1 MVNSMSKNNMAALQS
16 ALKAKPEPIAVA
28 REANKATT
36 AAAAASYIAPSR
48 AGKTNLT
55 AYLSQDYKRNMRLIQ
70 AKTGRSLQ
78 TLIAEA
84 LNDLF
89 VKYDVPAIDHE

>member
-1 MVNSMSKNNMAALQS
+1 MAALQN
-16 ALKAKPEPIAVA
+16 ALKTKPEPVA
-28 REANKATT
+28 TAHQPAPTT
-36 AAAAASYIAPSR
+36 AAAHYTAPSR

-89 VKYDVPAIDHE
+89 AKYDVPAIDHE

>member
-1 MVNSMSKNNMAALQS
+1 MAALQS
-16 ALKAKPEPIAVA
+16 ALKPKPDPVAPIHEPGP
-28 REANKATT
+28 TT
-36 AAAAASYIAPSR
+36 AAASYTAPSR

-55 AYLSQDYKRNMRLIQ
+55 AYLSHDYKSNMRLIQ

-89 VKYDVPAIDHE
+89 AKYDVPAIDHE

>member
-1 MVNSMSKNNMAALQS
+1 MAALQS

-36 AAAAASYIAPSR
+36 AAAASYIAPSR

>member
-1 MVNSMSKNNMAALQS
+1 MSKGNMAALQS
-16 ALKAKPEPIAVA
+16 ALQSKSPAVSPLP
-28 REANKATT
+28 
-36 AAAAASYIAPSR
+36 AAAAVTPSYTAPSR

-55 AYLSQDYKRNMRLIQ
+55 AYLSRDYKANMRLIQ

-89 VKYDVPAIDHE
+89 AKYDVPVIDHE

>member
-1 MVNSMSKNNMAALQS
+1 MAALQS
-16 ALKAKPEPIAVA
+16 ALKTKSEPVKST
-28 REANKATT
+28 REQPVITEVG
-36 AAAAASYIAPSR
+36 SYTAPSR
-48 AGKTNLT
+48 VGKTNLT
-55 AYLSQDYKRNMRLIQ
+55 AYLSPDYKRNMRLIQ

-89 VKYDVPAIDHE
+89 SKYDVPTIDRE

>member
-1 MVNSMSKNNMAALQS
+1 MAALQS
-16 ALKAKPEPIAVA
+16 ALKTKPEPVPAV
-28 REANKATT
+28 REAVSTTT
-36 AAAAASYIAPSR
+36 AAAVAGSYTAPSR

-55 AYLSQDYKRNMRLIQ
+55 AYLSKDYKRNMRLIQ

-89 VKYDVPAIDHE
+89 AKYDVPAIDHE

>member
-1 MVNSMSKNNMAALQS
+1 MAALQS
-16 ALKAKPEPIAVA
+16 ALKTKSEPVVSA
-28 REANKATT
+28 RERVMTT
-36 AAAAASYIAPSR
+36 AAGSYTAPSR
-48 AGKTNLT
+48 VGKTNLT
-55 AYLSQDYKRNMRLIQ
+55 AYLSTDYKRNMRLIQ

-89 VKYDVPAIDHE
+89 AKYDVPTIDRE

>member
-1 MVNSMSKNNMAALQS
+1 MAALQS
-16 ALKAKPEPIAVA
+16 ALKSKPPAA
-28 REANKATT
+28 LALD
-36 AAAAASYIAPSR
+36 AAAAVIPSYTAPSR

-55 AYLSQDYKRNMRLIQ
+55 AYLSRDYKANMRLIQ
-70 AKTGRSLQ
+70 AKTGQSLQ

-89 VKYDVPAIDHE
+89 AKYDVPVIDHE

>member
-1 MVNSMSKNNMAALQS
+1 MAALQS
-16 ALKAKPEPIAVA
+16 ALKTKPEVA
-28 REANKATT
+28 ERQHDTANVPTMVPAT
-36 AAAAASYIAPSR
+36 SYIAPSR
-48 AGKTNLT
+48 EGKTNLT

>member
-1 MVNSMSKNNMAALQS
+1 MAALQS
-16 ALKAKPEPIAVA
+16 ALKTKPETVVA
-28 REANKATT
+28 LRETT
-36 AAAAASYIAPSR
+36 ANGNAAPAAVTAGSYTAPSR

-89 VKYDVPAIDHE
+89 EKYDVPAIHHE